1 MRELVYGSS
10 CHDVVVFCV
19 SELTVPL
26 FVTLLHKMTEQ
37 VSSQYLFIKG
47 IVMLCFIT
55 VYIKFPCYN
64 RVGNGG
70 RKLLFYKESYA
81 YKKNTVYINDGIS
94 FVLLKKFIF

>member
-1 MRELVYGSS
+1 MVAHVTTLLY
-10 CHDVVVFCV
+10 CV

-70 RKLLFYKESYA
+70 RKLLLYKESYA
-81 YKKNTVYINDGIS
+81 YKKTQFIS
-94 FVLLKKFIF
+94 MMVFPSYF